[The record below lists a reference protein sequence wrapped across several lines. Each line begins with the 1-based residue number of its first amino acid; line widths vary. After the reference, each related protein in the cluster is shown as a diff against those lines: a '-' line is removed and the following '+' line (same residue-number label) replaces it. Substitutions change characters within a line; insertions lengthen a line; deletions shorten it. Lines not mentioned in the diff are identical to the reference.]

1 MNIDTLRLLAWIV
14 LAAVPPAVLA
24 DVGNETKSAAGL
36 RVDLGIVPAETI
48 RNRPEEYAELK
59 MHGGVPSGRS
69 MYHVMVA
76 IFDAS
81 TGVRITDAQVR
92 ARVEEVGL
100 TSEDKKLEPMRI
112 AGALTYGNFFHMAG
126 QGAFRI
132 TVQIRRP
139 GATRAIE
146 MQFEHRHR

>member
-1 MNIDTLRLLAWIV
+1 MNIDTLKLLAWIALAV
-14 LAAVPPAVLA
+14 SPLAALA

-36 RVDLGIVPAETI
+36 KVDLGIVPAETI
-48 RNRPEEYAELK
+48 RTRPEEYAEIK
-59 MHGGVPSGRS
+59 MHGGVPSGKS

-76 IFDAS
+76 VFDAD
-81 TGVRITDAQVR
+81 TGVRITDAQVT

-100 TSEDKKLEPMRI
+100 TSENKKLEPMRI
-112 AGALTYGNFFHMAG
+112 AGALTYGNFFRMAG
-126 QGAFRI
+126 QGTFRI

-139 GATRAIE
+139 GTTRATE

>member
-1 MNIDTLRLLAWIV
+1 MNTDTLKLLAWIALSV
-14 LAAVPPAVLA
+14 VPSAALAH
-24 DVGNETKSAAGL
+24 VGNEAKSAAGL
-36 RVDLGIVPAETI
+36 KVDLGIVPAETI
-48 RNRPEEYAELK
+48 RSRPEEYAELR
-59 MHGGVPSGRS
+59 MHGGVPSGKS

-76 IFDAS
+76 VFDAD

-112 AGALTYGNFFHMAG
+112 AGALTYGNFFRMAG
-126 QGAFRI
+126 QGTFRI

-139 GATRAIE
+139 GTTRATG

>member
-1 MNIDTLRLLAWIV
+1 MNTDTLKLLAWIALSV
-14 LAAVPPAVLA
+14 VPSAVLA
-24 DVGNETKSAAGL
+24 HVGNEAKSAAGL
-36 RVDLGIVPAETI
+36 KVDLGIVPAETI
-48 RNRPEEYAELK
+48 RSRPEEYAELR
-59 MHGGVPSGRS
+59 MHGGVPSGKS

-76 IFDAS
+76 VFDAD

-112 AGALTYGNFFHMAG
+112 AGALTYGNFFRMAG
-126 QGAFRI
+126 QGTFRI

-139 GATRAIE
+139 GTTSATE
-146 MQFEHRHR
+146 LQFEHKHR